1 MKLTCQAMLIV
12 FLLLW
17 AILIAVALTRAS
29 RSGRQEHHR
38 VAALSI
44 RIEVPALLLW
54 HSGCLD
60 SLPPPCL
67 PSYAPA

>member
-44 RIEVPALLLW
+44 RIEVPASLLCG
-54 HSGCLD
+54 HPGH
-60 SLPPPCL
+60 LPPQCL
-67 PSYAPA
+67 PSCAPAS

>member
-38 VAALSI
+38 VAALSV
-44 RIEVPALLLW
+44 RIEVSA
-54 HSGCLD
+54 
-60 SLPPPCL
+60 SLR
-67 PSYAPA
+67 